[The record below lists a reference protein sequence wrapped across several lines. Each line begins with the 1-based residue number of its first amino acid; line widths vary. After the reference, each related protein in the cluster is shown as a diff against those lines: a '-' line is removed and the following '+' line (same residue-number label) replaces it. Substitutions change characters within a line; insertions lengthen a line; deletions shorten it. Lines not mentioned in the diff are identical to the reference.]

1 MIAYVKG
8 TLEYISDKEIIV
20 ETGGIGYMII
30 VPSSVI
36 ERLPSVGNDVTIYT
50 YMAVREDAMLLYG
63 FLERDD
69 EKMFEKLIT
78 VSGIGPKGAVGILSV
93 LTPDELRFAI
103 LSDDVKTIS
112 KAPGIGAKTAG
123 RLVLEL
129 KDKID
134 LAEAFE
140 LKSAHE
146 ADGHITDGLNDASGN
161 ASGVPTSVKN
171 EAIQALVVLGYSR
184 SEALKAVGRV
194 SASED
199 IGVEELLKLALK
211 SL

>member
-8 TLEYISDKEIIV
+8 TLEIVKEKCIVV

-30 VPSSVI
+30 VPTSVI
-36 ERLPSVGNDVTIYT
+36 ERLPAIGSVVTIYT
-50 YMAVREDAMLLYG
+50 YMAVREDAVLLYG
-63 FLERDD
+63 FLNQDD
-69 EKMFEKLIT
+69 EEMFEKLIT
-78 VSGIGPKGAVGILSV
+78 VNGIGPKGAVGILSV

-134 LAEAFE
+134 IQEAYE
-140 LKSAHE
+140 QKYSNMA
-146 ADGHITDGLNDASGN
+146 ASDVMS
-161 ASGVPTSVKN
+161 SGYMSSVKN
-171 EAIQALVVLGYSR
+171 EAVQALVVLGYSQR
-184 SEALKAVGRV
+184 FVSEITSKIKTTDMLFG
-194 SASED
+194 
-199 IGVEELLKLALK
+199 
-211 SL
+211 SLMEQK